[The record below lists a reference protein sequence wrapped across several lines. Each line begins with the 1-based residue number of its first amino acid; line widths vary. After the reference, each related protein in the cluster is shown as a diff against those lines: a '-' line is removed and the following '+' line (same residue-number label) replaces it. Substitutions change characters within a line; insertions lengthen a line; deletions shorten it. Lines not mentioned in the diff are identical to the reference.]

1 LKKLLPYVIAGLVLL
16 LTFWLVFSTQRD
28 KHVFD
33 ERISFNKRDK
43 IPYGLYVAY
52 HSLSHIFPDASV
64 IVNKKKPALW
74 DSLSPLTNKQALII
88 ISPRFLPDEPELH
101 HLLDF
106 VKAGNTV
113 FISTHTL
120 SYDAQNFF
128 NCDDY
133 STDVSLF
140 GMDAGGDSLSV
151 GLLSPPFPDPKKYD
165 YPGRQYDGY
174 FGKYNKDIS
183 YELGSKNDTDINFI
197 QLRAGQGS
205 IYLHLAPL
213 TFSNYFLLHGQNI
226 NYYNKMLSLIPKD
239 TKKVVWDEYFLYKRI
254 SLGNNGDNGSSK
266 GPFSALLSQPSL
278 RAALLLLIIL
288 LALFILQEMRRKQ
301 RIIPVMAKPRND
313 SLEFVKTIGRLYH
326 EKRDNKNLSKK
337 MAAYFLEH
345 VRNRYKLSTN
355 KLDDEFVKSLGRKT
369 AQPENDI
376 REIISF
382 IANIDET
389 GEITDG
395 HLADFH
401 KKLEEFYKTG

>member
-1 LKKLLPYVIAGLVLL
+1 ML
-16 LTFWLVFSTQRD
+16 
-28 KHVFD
+28 D

-43 IPYGLYVAY
+43 IPYGMYVAY
-52 HSLSHIFPDASV
+52 HSLSHIFPGASV

-74 DSLSPLTNKQALII
+74 DSVSVLSDKQALII
-88 ISPRFLPDEPELH
+88 ISPRFMPDETELH
-101 HLLDF
+101 RLLDF

-113 FISTHTL
+113 FISSHTL

-133 STDVSLF
+133 ATDLSLF
-140 GMDAGGDSLSV
+140 GMDAGGDTLSV
-151 GLLSPPFPDPKKYD
+151 GLLSPPFPDGRKYD

-197 QLRAGQGS
+197 RLKAGQGS

-239 TKKVVWDEYFLYKRI
+239 TKKVVWDEYFLYKRV
-254 SLGNNGDNGSSK
+254 SLGSNGDSK
-266 GPFSALLSQPSL
+266 GPLSALMSQRSF
-278 RAALLLLIIL
+278 RAALLVLIALLVL
-288 LALFILQEMRRKQ
+288 YILQEMRRKQ

-345 VRNRYKLSTN
+345 IRNRYKLSTN
-355 KLDDEFVKSLGRKT
+355 QLDDEFIKSLVRKT
-369 AQPENDI
+369 AQPESDV

-382 IANIDET
+382 IANIEET
-389 GEITDG
+389 GEISDG
-395 HLADFH
+395 QLADFH

>member
-1 LKKLLPYVIAGLVLL
+1 MKKFLPYIIAGLVLL
-16 LTFWLVFSTQRD
+16 LLLWLVFSTQQTR
-28 KHVFD
+28 HVLD

-43 IPYGLYVAY
+43 IPYGMYVAY
-52 HSLSHIFPDASV
+52 HSLFHIFPNASV
-64 IVNKKKPALW
+64 IVNKKKPTLW
-74 DSLSPLTNKQALII
+74 DSLNISTDKQALII
-88 ISPRFLPDEPELH
+88 ISPRFMPDETELH
-101 HLLDF
+101 RLWDF
-106 VKAGNTV
+106 VKTGNTV
-113 FISTHTL
+113 FISSHTL

-133 STDVSLF
+133 ASDLSLF
-140 GMDAGGDSLSV
+140 GLDAETDSLSV
-151 GLLSPPFPDPKKYD
+151 KLLSPPFPDQKKYD

-197 QLRAGQGS
+197 QLKAGQGS

-239 TKKVVWDEYFLYKRI
+239 TKKVVWDEYFLHKRI
-254 SLGNNGDNGSSK
+254 SLGSNESK
-266 GPFSALLSQPSL
+266 GPLSALMSQRSF
-278 RAALLLLIIL
+278 RAALWLLIIL
-288 LALFILQEMRRKQ
+288 LALYILQEMRRKQ
-301 RIIPVMAKPRND
+301 RTIPVMARPRND

-326 EKRDNKNLSKK
+326 EKRDNKNLGKK

-345 VRNRYKLSTN
+345 IRNRYKLSTN
-355 KLDDEFVKSLGRKT
+355 QLDDEFITSLGRKT
-369 AQPENDI
+369 AQPENNI

-382 IANIDET
+382 INNIDET
-389 GEITDG
+389 EEIGDEQ
-395 HLADFH
+395 LADFH

>member
-1 LKKLLPYVIAGLVLL
+1 MRKSLPYLIGGLALL
-16 LTFWLVFSTQRD
+16 LTLWLVFSTRRN
-28 KHVFD
+28 KHVLD

-74 DSLSPLTNKQALII
+74 DSLSFLTDKQALII
-88 ISPRFLPDEPELH
+88 ISPRFMPDESELH
-101 HLLDF
+101 ELLDF

-120 SYDAQNFF
+120 SYDAQSFF

-140 GMDAGGDSLSV
+140 GIDAGGDTLSV
-151 GLLSPPFPDPKKYD
+151 GLLSPPFPDRRKYD

-183 YELGSKNDTDINFI
+183 YELGNKNDTDINFI
-197 QLRAGQGS
+197 QLKAGHGS

-213 TFSNYFLLHGQNI
+213 AFSNYFLLHGQNI

-254 SLGNNGDNGSSK
+254 SLGSSEGDSK
-266 GPFSALLSQPSL
+266 GPLSALMSQRSF
-278 RAALLLLIIL
+278 RAALLVLIFL
-288 LALFILQEMRRKQ
+288 LALYILQEMRRKQ

-326 EKRDNKNLSKK
+326 EKRDNRNLSKK

-369 AQPENDI
+369 ARPENDI
-376 REIISF
+376 REIVSF

-389 GEITDG
+389 GEITDEQ
-395 HLADFH
+395 LADFH

>member
-1 LKKLLPYVIAGLVLL
+1 LKKFLPYAIAGLVLL
-16 LTFWLVFSTQRD
+16 LLLGLAFSTQRNRY
-28 KHVFD
+28 VFD

-43 IPYGLYVAY
+43 IPYGMYVAY
-52 HSLSHIFPDASV
+52 HSLAHIFPNASV
-64 IVNKKKPALW
+64 IVNKKKPMPW
-74 DSLSPLTNKQALII
+74 DSVSMLTGKQALII
-88 ISPRFLPDEPELH
+88 ISPRFMPDETELH
-101 HLLDF
+101 HLWDF

-113 FISTHTL
+113 FISSHIL

-133 STDVSLF
+133 TSDLSLF
-140 GMDAGGDSLSV
+140 GIDARTDTLSV
-151 GLLSPPFPDPKKYD
+151 GLLSPPFSDQKKYD

-174 FGKYNKDIS
+174 FGKYNKNIS
-183 YELGSKNDTDINFI
+183 YELGSKDDTDINFI
-197 QLRAGQGS
+197 QLKAGQGS

-254 SLGNNGDNGSSK
+254 SMGNNGSK
-266 GPFSALLSQPSL
+266 GPLSALMSQRSF

-288 LALFILQEMRRKQ
+288 LTLYILQEMRRKQ
-301 RIIPVMAKPRND
+301 RIIPLMSKPRND

-326 EKRDNKNLSKK
+326 EKRDNRNLSKK

-345 VRNRYKLSTN
+345 IRNRYKLSTN
-355 KLDDEFVKSLGRKT
+355 QLDDEFIISLQIKT
-369 AQPENDI
+369 AQPENNI

-382 IANIDET
+382 INNIDEAD
-389 GEITDG
+389 EIADG
-395 HLADFH
+395 QLADFH

>member
-1 LKKLLPYVIAGLVLL
+1 LKKFLPYVVAGLVLL
-16 LTFWLVFSTQRD
+16 LLLWLVFSTQRN
-28 KHVFD
+28 KYVFN

-43 IPYGLYVAY
+43 IPYGMYVAY
-52 HSLSHIFPDASV
+52 HSLSHIFPNASV
-64 IVNKKKPALW
+64 IVNKKKPSLW
-74 DSLSPLTNKQALII
+74 DSVSMLEDKQALII
-88 ISPRFLPDEPELH
+88 ISPRFMPDEAELH
-101 HLLDF
+101 HLWDF

-113 FISTHTL
+113 FISSHEL

-133 STDVSLF
+133 TSDFSLF
-140 GMDAGGDSLSV
+140 GMEAMADTLSV
-151 GLLSPPFPDPKKYD
+151 GLLSPPFPDQKKYD

-174 FGKYNKDIS
+174 FGKYNKNIS
-183 YELGSKNDTDINFI
+183 YELGNKNDTDINFI
-197 QLRAGQGS
+197 QLKAGRGS

-254 SLGNNGDNGSSK
+254 SVGNSGSK
-266 GPFSALLSQPSL
+266 GPLSALMSQRSF
-278 RAALLLLIIL
+278 RAALLLLIL
-288 LALFILQEMRRKQ
+288 LLTLYILQEMRRKQ

-326 EKRDNKNLSKK
+326 EKRDNKNLGKK

-355 KLDDEFVKSLGRKT
+355 RLDDEFIISLQGKT
-369 AQPENDI
+369 AQPENNI

-382 IANIDET
+382 INNIDEAD
-389 GEITDG
+389 EIADG
-395 HLADFH
+395 QLADFH

>member
-1 LKKLLPYVIAGLVLL
+1 LKKLLPYVIAGLALL
-16 LTFWLVFSTQRD
+16 LVFWLVFSTQRN
-28 KHVFD
+28 KHVLD

-43 IPYGLYVAY
+43 IPYGMYVAY
-52 HSLSHIFPDASV
+52 HSLSHIFPGASV
-64 IVNKKKPALW
+64 IVNKKKPTLW
-74 DSLSPLTNKQALII
+74 DSVSVLSDKQALII
-88 ISPRFLPDEPELH
+88 ISPRFMPDETELH
-101 HLLDF
+101 RLLDF

-113 FISTHTL
+113 FISSHTL

-133 STDVSLF
+133 ATDLSLF
-140 GMDAGGDSLSV
+140 GMDAGGDTLSV
-151 GLLSPPFPDPKKYD
+151 RLLSPPFPDRRKYD

-197 QLRAGQGS
+197 QLKAGQGS

-239 TKKVVWDEYFLYKRI
+239 TKRVVWDEYFLNKRV
-254 SLGNNGDNGSSK
+254 SLGNNGDSK
-266 GPFSALLSQPSL
+266 GPLSALMSQRSF
-278 RAALLLLIIL
+278 RAALLLLMALLIL
-288 LALFILQEMRRKQ
+288 YILQEMRRKQ

-345 VRNRYKLSTN
+345 IRNRYKLSTHQ
-355 KLDDEFVKSLGRKT
+355 LDEEFIESLVRKT
-369 AQPENDI
+369 AQPESDV

-382 IANIDET
+382 IANIDEAD
-389 GEITDG
+389 EIGDG
-395 HLADFH
+395 QLADFH